1 MPEKITGRTHG
12 DAQLISE
19 ESFFELSPSDRD
31 IFFPLLEEITE
42 KVGIKFEITRDD
54 GELEQAVLAVKQK
67 FLVAY
72 SNGCHR
78 PVRATVEFLAEYQSE
93 HAIADM
99 TELTAALKQ
108 SAEADG
114 AANLLFQLLCER
126 ASRELKNELLAHE
139 AWTTLDDQEP
149 EHLPASITGQ
159 NGVGGFGLANERAYF
174 SIIKPLTEFIQ
185 KPIDEATLPPELYR
199 RVFSW
204 LDEVTSGMTV
214 LNSAVVWLAQGLLL
228 EQKDRFYQ
236 VITFFDQTAPKSDS
250 LDQLC
255 KQTAKFLK
263 AFS

>member
-1 MPEKITGRTHG
+1 MTSFPVVGKIAEK
-12 DAQLISE
+12 A
-19 ESFFELSPSDRD
+19 
-31 IFFPLLEEITE
+31 
-42 KVGIKFEITRDD
+42 GIKFEITRDD

-72 SNGCHR
+72 SNGLS
-78 PVRATVEFLAEYQSE
+78 PTSARATVEFLAEYQSE

-126 ASRELKNELLAHE
+126 ASREQNELLAHE

-159 NGVGGFGLANERAYF
+159 DGVGGFGLANERAYF

-185 KPIDEATLPPELYR
+185 NQSMKQHCPRAVSSCL
-199 RVFSW
+199 W
-204 LDEVTSGMTV
+204 LVGWGNIGDDCAEFCSSMAC
-214 LNSAVVWLAQGLLL
+214 SGLLL
-228 EQKDRFYQ
+228 EQKIVLSSDYL
-236 VITFFDQTAPKSDS
+236 FDQTAPKSDS
-250 LDQLC
+250 LDQFC
-255 KQTAKFLK
+255 KQTAKFWKL
-263 AFS
+263 FLSTMGSMVNI